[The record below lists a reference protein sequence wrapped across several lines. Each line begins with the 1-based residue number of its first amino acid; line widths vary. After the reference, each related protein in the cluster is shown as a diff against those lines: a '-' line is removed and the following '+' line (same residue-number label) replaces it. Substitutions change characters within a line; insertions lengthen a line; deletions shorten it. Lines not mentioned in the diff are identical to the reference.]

1 MGRGTSTFDG
11 LSIAWAVVEHI
22 ASKTRSRALFSTH
35 YHELSQLEGHLEGVA
50 DYRITAKE
58 QGEDV
63 IFLRKVVPGG
73 ADRSFGV
80 AVAKL
85 AGLPPS
91 LIARARQI
99 MARLE
104 VNEGLSGSI
113 GQSILD
119 KRKNPGDR
127 QVQLSDFKPMELVE
141 EIRAIDVMSLS
152 PIDALN
158 LLYTLN
164 EKARRI

>member
-1 MGRGTSTFDG
+1 
-11 LSIAWAVVEHI
+11 
-22 ASKTRSRALFSTH
+22 
-35 YHELSQLEGHLEGVA
+35 LEGHLDGISN
-50 DYRITAKE
+50 YRITAKE

-63 IFLRKVVPGG
+63 IFLRKIVPGG

-80 AVAKL
+80 AVASL
-85 AGLPPS
+85 AGLPS
-91 LIARARQI
+91 TLISRARQI

-104 VNEGLSGSI
+104 VNGELSGSI

-119 KRKNPGDR
+119 KRKNSGNK
-127 QVQLSDFKPMELVE
+127 QVGLADFGAMELVE
-141 EIRAIDVMSLS
+141 ELRAIDVMSLS

-158 LLYTLN
+158 RLYTLN

>member
-1 MGRGTSTFDG
+1 
-11 LSIAWAVVEHI
+11 
-22 ASKTRSRALFSTH
+22 
-35 YHELSQLEGHLEGVA
+35 
-50 DYRITAKE
+50 E

-73 ADRSFGV
+73 EDRSYGV

-85 AGLPPS
+85 AGLPAGVIS
-91 LIARARQI
+91 RARQI

-104 VNEGLSGSI
+104 VDDDARGSI
-113 GQSILD
+113 GKTILD
-119 KRKNPGDR
+119 KRRNAGDR
-127 QVQLSDFKPMELVE
+127 QIALTDYQPMELVE
-141 EIRAIDVMSLS
+141 EIRRMDVMSMS

-158 LLYTLN
+158 TLYRLS

>member
-1 MGRGTSTFDG
+1 M
-11 LSIAWAVVEHI
+11 
-22 ASKTRSRALFSTH
+22 
-35 YHELSQLEGHLEGVA
+35 
-50 DYRITAKE
+50 
-58 QGEDV
+58 
-63 IFLRKVVPGG
+63 
-73 ADRSFGV
+73 